1 MRWCRRERERNTC
14 KLKDALK
21 AALDKRSRVSV
32 ELETG
37 LAFIDEIVS
46 FSNVGENEIA
56 VFRSNQRVDLRDIAL
71 VELH

>member
-46 FSNVGENEIA
+46 FSNIGENEIA
-56 VFRSNQRVDLRDIAL
+56 VFKSNQRVDLRDIAL
-71 VELH
+71 VETA

>member
-1 MRWCRRERERNTC
+1 MRWCRKERERNSC
-14 KLKDALK
+14 KLKDALTK
-21 AALDKRSRVSV
+21 ALTTRSRVSV

-46 FSNVGENEIA
+46 FANVGEQEIA

-71 VELH
+71 VETQ

>member
-1 MRWCRRERERNTC
+1 MRWCRKERERNTC

-56 VFRSNQRVDLRDIAL
+56 VFKSNQRVDLRDIAL
-71 VELH
+71 VELS

>member
-1 MRWCRRERERNTC
+1 MRWCRKERERNSC

-21 AALDKRSRVSV
+21 AALEKRSRVSV

-56 VFRSNQRVDLRDIAL
+56 VFKSNQRVDLRDIAL
-71 VELH
+71 VELS